1 MRRSK
6 FWLMVGALCVAMGL
20 SATSALAAPSEVSG
34 AQATAGTVVVGA
46 DQEPRTLNTFTNEGN
61 LAWGSYVTIPIMASA
76 VKYNHKGAL
85 VMDLFQ
91 SIVLEKRAPLTVRYN
106 IKQAAKWSNGRPV
119 TAADVIFTH
128 RVVKAAP
135 GITSRVGHEDVST
148 AKQIN
153 AKSVRLVFSKP
164 YVAYRT
170 LFGRILPNPS
180 VPGSPV
186 SNDLTQFESSMRNS
200 LPLASG
206 PFRFASWNRG
216 SQLVV
221 ERNPNYWG
229 KRANLQRIVF
239 RFIPDTNTQFQ
250 ALRGG
255 EVDIIVPQPQLQ
267 IADIKKQRNIRVQQG
282 LQFAWEHVDLQT
294 GPGGHPALRKKFVRQ
309 AIFTGINRRQI
320 ATALYKEIAPN
331 IPVLN
336 NVIYK
341 PFQPEYVAH
350 KYQPFGF
357 SQAKAISL
365 LRSNGC
371 TGGPARPGAG
381 GTYSCPGVGQLEFDF
396 YSTAGNQLR
405 ELAFAIMQKQ
415 LASVGIK
422 LNSKFSLTALSVTL
436 PTKKWDIMMFAWV
449 GSPEPA
455 GSVNIH
461 RCGGLQNYYGYC
473 SRPASRL
480 LLRSNEEFDAKKR
493 TALLN
498 EFDRLHAQHAVSLP
512 LFARP
517 AFQIHSTRLQGALLN
532 PTNSGPTWQSEAWS
546 LAR

>member
-1 MRRSK
+1 
-6 FWLMVGALCVAMGL
+6 
-20 SATSALAAPSEVSG
+20 
-34 AQATAGTVVVGA
+34 
-46 DQEPRTLNTFTNEGN
+46 
-61 LAWGSYVTIPIMASA
+61 
-76 VKYNHKGAL
+76 
-85 VMDLFQ
+85 FQ
-91 SIVLEKRAPLTVRYN
+91 
-106 IKQAAKWSNGRPV
+106 Q
-119 TAADVIFTH
+119 
-128 RVVKAAP
+128 
-135 GITSRVGHEDVST
+135 
-148 AKQIN
+148 
-153 AKSVRLVFSKP
+153 
-164 YVAYRT
+164 
-170 LFGRILPNPS
+170 
-180 VPGSPV
+180 
-186 SNDLTQFESSMRNS
+186 SMRNS

-206 PFRFASWNRG
+206 PFRFVSWDRG
-216 SQLVV
+216 SQLTV

-229 KRANLQRIVF
+229 KKANLQRIVF

-250 ALRGG
+250 ALRSG
-255 EVDIIVPQPQLQ
+255 EVNIIVPQPQLQ
-267 IADIKKQRNIRVQQG
+267 IADIRKQKNITVQQS
-282 LQFAWEHVDLQT
+282 LQFAWEHIDLQT

-320 ATALYKEIAPN
+320 ATALYREIAPN

-336 NVIYK
+336 NVIFK

-357 SQAKAISL
+357 SQQKAIQL

-381 GTYSCPGVGQLEFDF
+381 GVYSCPGVGQLEFDF

-405 ELAFAIMQKQ
+405 ELAFAIIQKQ

-436 PTKKWDIMMFAWV
+436 PTKKWDIMMFAWL

-461 RCGGLQNYYGYC
+461 RCNGLQNYYGYC
-473 SRPASRL
+473 SRPATRL
-480 LLRSNEEFDAKKR
+480 LLKSNEEFDPKKR

-498 EFDRLHAQHAVSLP
+498 AFDKLHASHAASLP

-517 AFQIHSTRLQGALLN
+517 AFQIHDSRLKGAILN
-532 PTNSGPTWQSEAWS
+532 PTNSGPTWQTENWS
-546 LAR
+546 FAR

>member
-1 MRRSK
+1 
-6 FWLMVGALCVAMGL
+6 
-20 SATSALAAPSEVSG
+20 
-34 AQATAGTVVVGA
+34 
-46 DQEPRTLNTFTNEGN
+46 
-61 LAWGSYVTIPIMASA
+61 
-76 VKYNHKGAL
+76 
-85 VMDLFQ
+85 
-91 SIVLEKRAPLTVRYN
+91 
-106 IKQAAKWSNGRPV
+106 
-119 TAADVIFTH
+119 
-128 RVVKAAP
+128 
-135 GITSRVGHEDVST
+135 
-148 AKQIN
+148 
-153 AKSVRLVFSKP
+153 
-164 YVAYRT
+164 
-170 LFGRILPNPS
+170 
-180 VPGSPV
+180 
-186 SNDLTQFESSMRNS
+186 
-200 LPLASG
+200 
-206 PFRFASWNRG
+206 
-216 SQLVV
+216 
-221 ERNPNYWG
+221 
-229 KRANLQRIVF
+229 VF

-422 LNSKFSLTALSVTL
+422 LNSKFSLTALTVTL
-436 PTKKWDIMMFAWV
+436 PTKNWDIMMFAWV
-449 GSPEPA
+449 GSPEPG

-461 RCGGLQNYYGYC
+461 RCNGLQNYYGYC

-480 LLRSNEEFDAKKR
+480 LLKSNEEYNWPARAKLLNQFDA
-493 TALLN
+493 
-498 EFDRLHAQHAVSLP
+498 LHAQYSASLP

-517 AFQIHSTRLQGALLN
+517 AFQIHTSKLQGALLN
-532 PTNSGPTWQSEAWS
+532 PTNSGPTWQTENWS
-546 LAR
+546 QAR